1 MEYDFVSFDYSKN
14 LNIIFVQT
22 IIICN
27 TRSQH
32 YIALIAVNIHHLRV

>member
-22 IIICN
+22 III
-27 TRSQH
+27 
-32 YIALIAVNIHHLRV
+32 YVIPEVNITLPLL